1 MRGDLE
7 IVLCA
12 AIHLDDGKVYTH
24 QPVNIKTGFIV
35 AGLRHH
41 NCGYTV
47 YALTGDL
54 KKRLQYKETQGF
66 LTTANR
72 FLNRNEA
79 YILAHS
85 AGQIKTLHKR
95 QELASEDLY

>member
-1 MRGDLE
+1 MRNDIE
-7 IVLCA
+7 KVLCA
-12 AIHLDDGKVYTH
+12 AIHLDDGMVYTH
-24 QPVNIKTGFIV
+24 QPTNIKTGFVV

-54 KKRLQYKETQGF
+54 KKRLQYRQKQGF
-66 LTTANR
+66 LTTSNR

-79 YILAHS
+79 YILAYS
-85 AGQIKTLHKR
+85 VGQIANLYRRK
-95 QELASEDLY
+95 ELASEDLY